1 MQGDGTVA
9 FYFPGLQ
16 RTSNVKPL
24 RPFTPSTTPR
34 SKHPARR
41 RSDGYAASD
50 PELPWETRDSSLHRL
65 KIVYDCAS
73 WSWSNVH

>member
-24 RPFTPSTTPR
+24 RPFTTSTTPR
-34 SKHPARR
+34 SKHPARW
-41 RSDGYAASD
+41 RSDGYAACD
-50 PELPWETRDSSLHRL
+50 PEL
-65 KIVYDCAS
+65 S
-73 WSWSNVH
+73 WRPVTHPYTD

>member
-34 SKHPARR
+34 SKYPGHR
-41 RSDGYAASD
+41 RSDGYAAGD

-65 KIVYDCAS
+65 KIIYDCAS
-73 WSWSNVH
+73 WSNMH

>member
-24 RPFTPSTTPR
+24 RPFTPSTTPH

-41 RSDGYAASD
+41 RSGGYAASD
-50 PELPWETRDSSLHRL
+50 PELSWETRDSSLHRL
-65 KIVYDCAS
+65 KNVYDCAS
-73 WSWSNVH
+73 WS